1 MRKKKTETQKIVHP
15 TPRYP
20 DTSRRTT
27 WENAGKT
34 RPQYP
39 NYKFWLSEGQRLKLQ
54 HELDGC
60 PLQWPSD

>member
-34 RPQYP
+34 RLHQP
-39 NYKFWLSEGQRLKLQ
+39 NYAELGGGQRLKL
-54 HELDGC
+54 HHDLDGR